1 MGNICHIIGERGNKE
16 LFKKAAGVL
25 SKEGKAAVV
34 DFIRGTGPQA
44 AIFGVNMLAS
54 TPEGGVWTF
63 EQYTTWFNEAGFG
76 EVTLHELAGRQLLLA
91 VK

>member
-1 MGNICHIIGERGNKE
+1 
-16 LFKKAAGVL
+16 
-25 SKEGKAAVV
+25 
-34 DFIRGTGPQA
+34 
-44 AIFGVNMLAS
+44 MLAS